1 MVLHTEFSPVW
12 SCLLHNSLLWFHG
25 GFWLRSGLFLLGG
38 RGGTAAL
45 GPVVGGAGVAALPLP
60 AHRRRPPS
68 RGRRAGLA
76 SVERGG
82 HLQLWDIQ
90 QLKALCC
97 QGHSALLAAFKA
109 HTALHFLPLTDR
121 QIKTW
126 NKKPNPSKL
135 TKPGTDK
142 TLKTTPQ
149 SKLLWFTC
157 NSCSAVGQA
166 SLLQQLR
173 GVFPQLN

>member
-1 MVLHTEFSPVW
+1 MALR
-12 SCLLHNSLLWFHG
+12 LLVRWWG
-25 GFWLRSGLFLLGG
+25 EREWLRFRSRRTGDDLR
-38 RGGTAAL
+38 RGDGERDL
-45 GPVVGGAGVAALPLP
+45 RL
-60 AHRRRPPS
+60 RR
-68 RGRRAGLA
+68 
-76 SVERGG
+76 EG

-97 QGHSALLAAFKA
+97 QGRSALLAAFKA

-121 QIKTW
+121 QIKMS

-142 TLKTTPQ
+142 PLKTTPQ